1 MKRIFK
7 TSVCLLI
14 IEVCGFNPGSNF
26 HETTRQTTRILLADP
41 PDDDDEIEPPD
52 DPIVN
57 SPIPP
62 DTVIFGSYGEPVKW
76 DLIIS
81 ISPYKKKGGVKMY
94 HE

>member
-1 MKRIFK
+1 MKRIFR
-7 TSVCLLI
+7 TIVCLLV
-14 IEVCGFNPGSNF
+14 IEVCGFSSGSNF
-26 HETTRQTTRILLADP
+26 YESPTPTPRMLLADP
-41 PDDDDEIEPPD
+41 PDDDIEPPD

-62 DTVIFGSYGEPVKW
+62 DTIIFGSYGEPVKW